1 MIEIFL
7 FVNPIG
13 VACFKNEQAVIQTI
27 KSTKQEVKYHVIP
40 ISNIE
45 TIRADIKR
53 RGLSLSSLEVHNEV
67 ATATYNALRDYH
79 AVSLFGNK
87 KARRFLLRLQN
98 AINVHHE
105 PYSTNLVHRI
115 LSELNINLKAFN
127 ANRASRYCKQA
138 MDADFDLATELN
150 VKTTPTTIIF
160 NYEKDDD
167 CGVLIEGLVE
177 PDVLNKIILTQ
188 FEANDFATSYNNM
201 QQRYGNLTVL

>member
-27 KSTKQEVKYHVIP
+27 KSTRQEVKYHVIP
-40 ISNIE
+40 ISSIE
-45 TIRADIKR
+45 TIRDDIRR
-53 RGLSLSSLEVHNEV
+53 RGLSLSDLDLHNRV
-67 ATATYNALRDYH
+67 ATATYSALRDYH

-98 AINVHHE
+98 AINTKHR
-105 PYSTNLVHRI
+105 PYSTELVHEI
-115 LSELNINLKAFN
+115 LAEMNINLKSFEN
-127 ANRASRYCKQA
+127 NRSSRYCKQA

-160 NYEKDDD
+160 NYDSDDD
-167 CGVLIEGLVE
+167 SGILIEGLVE
-177 PDVLNKIILTQ
+177 ADVLEKLIATHFNKKQ
-188 FEANDFATSYNNM
+188 YNEE
-201 QQRYGNLTVL
+201 QVVERKYGNLTVL